1 MSHTTKKLEKSQV
14 ELTITVP
21 PAEYQKHLEKA
32 AQRISERAAIKG
44 FRPGKA
50 PYEMVKKEIGEMK
63 IMQEAL
69 ETIVSGSFFEVIK
82 SEGVETVGMPQIS
95 MEKMAPGN
103 DVVFKATVA
112 LMPKVKLVDISA
124 QGRSARH
131 MASGKKEIKLVED
144 KDIEKALDSLRE
156 MRAKEVIKSGKAAGN
171 DMALIDLEMFLDKI
185 PVEGGQAKD
194 YRVYLGEDHYVPGFN
209 QRVAGLQKGD
219 EKEFSLD
226 FPPTHYQKNL
236 AGKKVNFKVKV
247 KDVYERQ
254 LPPADDEFAKALGQE
269 SFAKLQELLRHN
281 LTEEAEKHAEQKYEI
296 ALLDTMVAQSEFE
309 EIPEV
314 LLNAERQKMFYE
326 LKSDLEHHGITIE
339 KYLEDIKKTE
349 QEMFEEF
356 RAQAEKRAKAALVSR
371 QIAKEN
377 NLTVD
382 DAEIDKEIKTMEKI
396 YKDNKEYMERLKLP
410 EVRGAIAMSVQNR
423 KVVEWMKKE
432 IESL

>member
-1 MSHTTKKLEKSQV
+1 MSHTTKKLEKSQI
-14 ELTITVP
+14 ELTINVTP
-21 PAEYQKHLEKA
+21 TEYQKHLEKA

-50 PYEMVKKEIGEMK
+50 PYETIKKEVGEMK

-69 ETIVSGSFFEVIK
+69 ETIVQASFYEAIK
-82 SEGVETVGMPQIS
+82 SEGVETIGMPQIS
-95 MEKMAPGN
+95 VEKMAPGN
-103 DVVFKATVA
+103 DLTYKATVA
-112 LMPKVKLVDISA
+112 LMPKVNLADIKTIKI
-124 QGRSARH
+124 
-131 MASGKKEIKLVED
+131 KKETKSVED
-144 KDIEKALDSLRE
+144 KDVEKTLDSLRE
-156 MRAKEVIKSGKAAGN
+156 MRAKEVIKTGKATGT
-171 DMALIDLEMFLDKI
+171 DMLLIDLEMFLDKI

-209 QRVAGLQKGD
+209 QQVAGLQKGD
-219 EKEFSLD
+219 EKEFALD

-247 KDVYERQ
+247 KDVFERQ
-254 LPPADDEFAKALGQE
+254 LPPADDEFAKNLGQE
-269 SFAKLQELLRHN
+269 SFAKLEELLRKN

-296 ALLDTMVAQSEFE
+296 ELLDTMVAQSEFE

-326 LKSDLEHHGITIE
+326 LKSDLERHNVTIE
-339 KYLEDIKKTE
+339 QYLQDIKKTE
-349 QEMFEEF
+349 QEIFEGF

-377 NLTVD
+377 NIVVEA
-382 DAEIDKEIKTMEKI
+382 AETDKEIKMMEET

-410 EVRGAIAMSVQNR
+410 EVRNAIAVSVQNR
-423 KVVEWMKKE
+423 KVIEWMKKE
-432 IESL
+432 MA

>member
-1 MSHTTKKLEKSQV
+1 MSHTTKKLEKSQI

-50 PYEMVKKEIGEMK
+50 PYEIIKKEIGEMK

-69 ETIVSGSFFEVIK
+69 ETIMQSGFFEAIK

-95 MEKMAPGN
+95 VEKMAPGN

-112 LMPKVKLVDISA
+112 LMPKVGLADIKKVKI
-124 QGRSARH
+124 
-131 MASGKKEIKLVED
+131 KKETKPVED
-144 KDIEKALDSLRE
+144 KDIEKTLDSLRE
-156 MRAKEVIKSGKAAGN
+156 MRAKEAIKTGAAIGN
-171 DMALIDLEMFLDKI
+171 DMLLIDLEMFLDKI

-209 QRVAGLQKGD
+209 QQVAGLQKGD
-219 EKEFSLD
+219 EKEFALD

-247 KDVYERQ
+247 KDVFERQ
-254 LPPADDEFAKALGQE
+254 LPPADDEFAKNLGQE
-269 SFAKLQELLRHN
+269 NFVKLQELLRKN

-296 ALLDTMVAQSEFE
+296 ELLDTVVAQSEFG

-326 LKSDLEHHGITIE
+326 LKTDLEHHGITIE
-339 KYLEDIKKTE
+339 QYLEDIKKTE
-349 QEMFEEF
+349 QEMFEGF

-377 NLTVD
+377 NIKVENE
-382 DAEIDKEIKTMEKI
+382 EIDEEIKTMERM
-396 YKDNKEYMERLKLP
+396 YKDNKEYLERLKLP
-410 EVRGAIAMSVQNR
+410 EVRGAIAVSLQN
-423 KVVEWMKKE
+423 KKAIQWMKGAAA
-432 IESL
+432 